1 MYEIISISFLFL
13 SFYNIY
19 KDSTLFSCFAILL
32 TFLLHAT
39 IIKIYH
45 EYFQRLN
52 RNLEMERENIFLSSM
67 KKGYFN
73 EQEQAN
79 CVICFES
86 LLPMEEVCELKCS
99 CKKKY
104 YHENCILDWFKKKNS
119 CPFCRTTFTF

>member
-19 KDSTLFSCFAILL
+19 KDSTCFAILL

-45 EYFQRLN
+45 EYFQQLN

-86 LLPMEEVCELKCS
+86 LLPMEEVCV
-99 CKKKY
+99 
-104 YHENCILDWFKKKNS
+104 N
-119 CPFCRTTFTF
+119 